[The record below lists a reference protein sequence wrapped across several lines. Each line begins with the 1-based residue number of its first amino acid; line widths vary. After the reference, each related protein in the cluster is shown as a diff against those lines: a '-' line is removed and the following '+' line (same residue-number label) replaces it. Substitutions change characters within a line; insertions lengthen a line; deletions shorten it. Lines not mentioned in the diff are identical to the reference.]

1 MGSSDEIYI
10 AYAFYF
16 KYQRVDLLIRPY
28 LKNIH
33 LPLNIKFY
41 MNKRCAEKIKRG
53 KYKFLKRNSLY
64 FKFENNLKST
74 QIILYVSNTIYLR
87 QITYT
92 KSYR

>member
-1 MGSSDEIYI
+1 
-10 AYAFYF
+10 
-16 KYQRVDLLIRPY
+16 
-28 LKNIH
+28 
-33 LPLNIKFY
+33 